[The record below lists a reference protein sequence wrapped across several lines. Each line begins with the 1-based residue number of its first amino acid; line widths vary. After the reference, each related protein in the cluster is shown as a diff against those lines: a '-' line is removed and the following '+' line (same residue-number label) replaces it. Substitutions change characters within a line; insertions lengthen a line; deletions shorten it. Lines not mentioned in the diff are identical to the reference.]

1 MRSCKTGLILLAMLA
16 GLASEARAQW
26 GITTS
31 ALPAWSA
38 PGPDSSGDQPSAAQ
52 DSWYGAPCGDAG
64 ACDWGTATCSDC
76 CENKWYAVATGLV
89 MARNRAPA
97 IVTTVTVDDPANVL
111 MNTQSAA
118 AGWTG
123 GGQVTVGYAWKGTGG
138 PSLATTYW
146 GLAPA
151 NGYSS
156 VSDTTGNP
164 ATALSAAVNFG
175 NLVINGNPSDLYFQN
190 AQQQALW
197 RKDQVDNVE
206 INVLTGTYSFT
217 GVQVAG
223 LAGFRYFRFAEDLTF
238 GSSAFGHDL
247 DDPANSAYY
256 KISTSNNLFGAQLG
270 AAINVIMSQR
280 LTMFAVP
287 KVGLYGNQMNN
298 TEVVYSGLTPDAP
311 VAGNIEHKSD
321 LSVLSELDAGLS
333 WNFFDNWTLTG
344 GYRVVSAGNLALA
357 DNQFASY
364 NLLRQNGS
372 LILQGIFF
380 GLGLQF

>member
-1 MRSCKTGLILLAMLA
+1 MKSCKTGLILLAALA
-16 GLASEARAQW
+16 GLASEAHAQW
-26 GITTS
+26 GLTTTS
-31 ALPAWSA
+31 LPPWSA
-38 PGPDSSGDQPSAAQ
+38 AGPECSGDQGSTAQ
-52 DSWYGAPCGDAG
+52 QSWYGAPGGDAA
-64 ACDWGTATCSDC
+64 ACDWGTATCGDC
-76 CENKWYAVATGLV
+76 CESKWYAVAMGLV
-89 MARNRAPA
+89 MTRNRAPA
-97 IVTTVTVDDPANVL
+97 IPTTVTVDDPFNLL

-123 GGQVTVGYAWKGTGG
+123 GGQVTVGYAWNGSGG

-146 GLAPA
+146 GLAPM
-151 NGYSS
+151 NGYAS

-164 ATALSAAVNFG
+164 ATALSSTLIFNNVT
-175 NLVINGNPSDLYFQN
+175 INGNPSDFYFDT

-256 KISTSNNLFGAQLG
+256 QISTSNNLFGAQLG
-270 AAINVIMSQR
+270 AAINLIMTQR

-287 KVGLYGNQMNN
+287 KVGLFGNQMNKA
-298 TEVVYSGLTPDAP
+298 ESLYSGLTPDVPA
-311 VAGNIEHKSD
+311 AFDTEHKSD
-321 LSVLSELDAGLS
+321 FSVLGELDAGLS
-333 WNFFDNWTLTG
+333 WAFYDNWTLTG
-344 GYRVVSAGNLALA
+344 GYRVVSVSNLALA
-357 DNQFASY
+357 DNQFGSY
-364 NLLRQNGS
+364 GLFRQNGS

-380 GLGLQF
+380 GLGWQF